1 MSETFV
7 NYTLEHDV
15 AILRLN
21 DPKTL
26 NAFSE
31 AMADQLKEA
40 FTRAEA
46 EARAIVLTGEGRG
59 FSSGVNLVTGAAG
72 KSVDERDAGE
82 RLERQFNPLML
93 HLRDLA
99 IPIVTAVNGPA
110 AGVGCAFALAGDI
123 VIASESA
130 YFLQAFSRVGLVP
143 DGGSAYLLASAAGR
157 VRAMEMMLLAEKISA
172 EQAKS
177 WGLINRVV
185 PDGEAVST
193 ALEIAVRLASGPTE
207 TFRLIRKL
215 AWSALDEP
223 FSKQLLLEREA
234 QRIAGKNP
242 DFDEGV
248 AAFREK
254 RPANFKGHARR

>member
-1 MSETFV
+1 MSETSV
-7 NYTLEHDV
+7 IYTLEHDV
-15 AILRLN
+15 AVIRLN

-31 AMADQLKEA
+31 SMADQLKEA

-46 EARAIVLTGEGRG
+46 EARGIVLTGEGRG
-59 FSSGVNLVTGAAG
+59 FSSGVNLVTGAAN
-72 KSVDERDAGE
+72 KPVNERDAGE

-93 HLRDLA
+93 HLRDLS
-99 IPIVTAVNGPA
+99 IPIVTAVNGAA

-130 YFLQAFSRVGLVP
+130 YFMQAFSRIGLVP
-143 DGGSAYLLASAAGR
+143 DGGSAYLIASAAGR
-157 VRAMEMMLLAEKISA
+157 VRAMEMMLLAERISA
-172 EQAKS
+172 EQAQS
-177 WGLINRVV
+177 WGLVNRVV
-185 PDGEAVST
+185 PDGEAVSE
-193 ALEIAVRLASGPTE
+193 AFKVAVRLASGPTE

-223 FSKQLLLEREA
+223 FSRQLVLEREA
-234 QRIAGKNP
+234 QRIAGRSSN
-242 DFDEGV
+242 FDEGV

-254 RPANFKGHARR
+254 RAANFKDNMKR

>member
-1 MSETFV
+1 MSDNLV
-7 NYTLEHDV
+7 SYNLDDGV
-15 AILRLN
+15 ALLRLN

-31 AMADQLKEA
+31 SMAEA
-40 FTRAEA
+40 LGEALARAEK
-46 EARAIVLTGEGRG
+46 EARAVVLTGEGRG
-59 FSSGVNLVTGAAG
+59 FSSGVNLVTGAAS
-72 KSVDERDAGE
+72 KPADQRDAGE

-93 HLRDLA
+93 RLRNLA
-99 IPIVTAVNGPA
+99 VPFVTAVNGPA
-110 AGVGCAFALAGDI
+110 AGVGCSFALAGDI
-123 VIASESA
+123 VVASENA
-130 YFLQAFSRVGLVP
+130 YFLQAFSRIGLVP

-157 VRAMEMMLLAEKISA
+157 VRAMEMMLLAERISA
-172 EQAKS
+172 EQALN

-185 PDGEAVST
+185 PDGNVVS
-193 ALEIAVRLASGPTE
+193 AAFAIARRLASGPTQALG
-207 TFRLIRKL
+207 LIRKL

-223 FSKQLLLEREA
+223 FARQLSLERDA

-254 RPANFKGHARR
+254 RPAVFKGRIQR